1 MTSRRPSPGLP
12 PHVDANDPRTLR
24 WRVDQLEKRI
34 ETLEDQPTAL
44 EIVERLPWGRVLLP
58 FALVIA
64 LKFGWISADIAQS
77 LLGR

>member
-24 WRVDQLEKRI
+24 WRVDQLEQRV
-34 ETLEDQPTAL
+34 EDLENQPTAL
-44 EIVERLPWGRVLLP
+44 EIVERLPWERVLIPL
-58 FALVIA
+58 ALVLA
-64 LKFGWISADIAQS
+64 LKAGWISGDIAGF